1 MRSVVFMGSPDFA
14 VSSLQALIDS
24 PDYDVKL
31 VVSQTD
37 KPQGRKQIL
46 TAPPVKQLAL
56 QYDLPVYQPKTLRT
70 PEAYDTIRALQP
82 DFIVVSAYGK
92 ILPQNILDIPKY
104 GCVNLHGSLLPKYRG
119 AAPIQW
125 SVINGDTHTGVT
137 SMLMNAGLDTGDI
150 LLTAETE
157 IGENETAGE
166 LFDRLAALCPALL
179 LQTLGASFGVHVDG
193 YVAVNYALMSDLVDA
208 IGGVQLEV
216 TADEL
221 KKLNGILE
229 YYNHLRGAPK
239 DEGLLIAPGMQTLNG
254 LQTMSY
260 ARIRK
265 LDSDFVRVQRQQ
277 KVILA
282 IYDQLR
288 TLDLLTLTGVI
299 TQYISQVGTNVTL
312 AKAASLVA
320 SVLARGGEVAVDTLR
335 VPVEHAYT
343 PKMLHETYYV
353 VPNLEKCQTAIHD
366 FLYGQ
371 EE

>member
-1 MRSVVFMGSPDFA
+1 MLKRLLCA
-14 VSSLQALIDS
+14 V
-24 PDYDVKL
+24 
-31 VVSQTD
+31 
-37 KPQGRKQIL
+37 
-46 TAPPVKQLAL
+46 LAL
-56 QYDLPVYQPKTLRT
+56 LLCLPAACAETLSDDEITQLLWEMYQT
-70 PEAYDTIRALQP
+70 E
-82 DFIVVSAYGK
+82 
-92 ILPQNILDIPKY
+92 
-104 GCVNLHGSLLPKYRG
+104 
-119 AAPIQW
+119 
-125 SVINGDTHTGVT
+125 NGDADYMVLPEEYQVPPEGKTGIYHLLLLGIDNPGNELT
-137 SMLMNAGLDTGDI
+137 GRSDTMLLASFNARTGKLKLISFMRDTYVSIPGHGHNK
-150 LLTAETE
+150 L
-157 IGENETAGE
+157 N
-166 LFDRLAALCPALL
+166 AAYSFGGPELL

>member
-1 MRSVVFMGSPDFA
+1 MLKRLLCTV
-14 VSSLQALIDS
+14 
-24 PDYDVKL
+24 
-31 VVSQTD
+31 
-37 KPQGRKQIL
+37 
-46 TAPPVKQLAL
+46 LAL
-56 QYDLPVYQPKTLRT
+56 LLCLPTACAETLSDDEITQLLWEMYQT
-70 PEAYDTIRALQP
+70 E
-82 DFIVVSAYGK
+82 
-92 ILPQNILDIPKY
+92 
-104 GCVNLHGSLLPKYRG
+104 
-119 AAPIQW
+119 
-125 SVINGDTHTGVT
+125 NGDADYMVLPEEYQVPPEGKTGIYHLLLLGIDNPGNELT
-137 SMLMNAGLDTGDI
+137 GRSDTMLLASFNARTGKLKLISFMRDTYVSIPGHGHNK
-150 LLTAETE
+150 L
-157 IGENETAGE
+157 N
-166 LFDRLAALCPALL
+166 AAYSFGGPELL

-208 IGGVQLEV
+208 IGGVRLEV